1 MKKTTFTLA
10 LLGIAVL
17 TGCQSSPSQSGEG
30 SHQPVWVA
38 KDLGLKQCEQAA
50 GNDALNKT
58 QQSLDQ
64 SQVQVLNA
72 HCADDGMM
80 RAQVCGAAQ
89 GKLGIY
95 KIAAFQLEKAQSL
108 GFKQV
113 QENQY
118 KQVACS

>member
-1 MKKTTFTLA
+1 MKKTTFTFA
-10 LLGIAVL
+10 LFGIALL

-30 SHQPVWVA
+30 NHQPVWVA
-38 KDLGLKQCEQAA
+38 KDLGLKQCEQSAS
-50 GNDALNKT
+50 NNALNKT

-64 SQVQVLNA
+64 NQVQVLNA

-80 RAQVCGAAQ
+80 RTQVCGAVQ

>member
-1 MKKTTFTLA
+1 MKKTAFSLA
-10 LLGIAVL
+10 LFGTALLI
-17 TGCQSSPSQSGEG
+17 GCQSSPSQPNED
-30 SHQPVWVA
+30 SHQPLWVA
-38 KDLGLKQCEQAA
+38 KDLDLKQCEQAS

-64 SQVQVLNA
+64 SQIQVLGA
-72 HCADDGMM
+72 HCVDDGMM
-80 RAQVCGAAQ
+80 RTQMCGASQ

-113 QENQY
+113 QEDQY
-118 KQVACS
+118 KPVACS

>member
-1 MKKTTFTLA
+1 MKKTIFTLA
-10 LLGIAVL
+10 LFGITVL
-17 TGCQSSPSQSGEG
+17 TGCQSSPSQPSEG
-30 SHQPVWVA
+30 SHQPLWVA
-38 KDLGLKQCEQAA
+38 KDLGLKQCEQSA
-50 GNDALNKT
+50 GNDALNKI
-58 QQSLDQ
+58 QQILDQ

-80 RAQVCGAAQ
+80 RTQLCGAAQ
-89 GKLGIY
+89 GKLGVY
-95 KIAAFQLEKAQSL
+95 KIAAFQLDKANLL